1 VKKRKEK
8 LRWIKIVIAMGLIL
22 MLLSPLP
29 VSSPQIHMSAL
40 ATAIGIDYSEHGV
53 KALALVYLPIVGGG
67 PLYAG
72 DVIEAEGQ
80 TIAEAL
86 ENINILLGRRVE
98 YMHCGILVLGKDFA
112 KKGVVNELEHLII
125 TGTVSPTINIALA
138 TTDTTREFLEALNEY
153 SNRMTLTNLFKYTVS
168 GALSHS
174 NILLDFIREN
184 HSKSGASAIAAFE
197 LSDGQ
202 DAGEGGITNKENEEN
217 DEKESD
223 DEKENENDENRGP
236 NTSDHLNEED
246 KESNNNTKR
255 EEFSYD
261 VEPGP
266 FGPGMIA
273 PTELDPIALQFGE
286 GNERTLIK
294 NINKTAIFRQGRLIN
309 IWTGE
314 ESRGLAWVDR
324 DTTNAFVFLRQTP
337 LKMNRK
343 RVRVRTHIDE
353 DRAVYNLRVDLRFS
367 LSDMRFASNAPLLD
381 KSEFRRIEQAAA
393 LKIESEIKRA
403 HLASVRDE
411 ADVFLIEDAF
421 FRRNNRDYNRLKD
434 TGFNFLEDTKF
445 NIEVRIRIS

>member
-1 VKKRKEK
+1 
-8 LRWIKIVIAMGLIL
+8 

-29 VSSPQIHMSAL
+29 VSSPQINMSAL

-86 ENINILLGRRVE
+86 ENINISLGRRVE
-98 YMHCGILVLGKDFA
+98 YMHCGLLVLGKDYA
-112 KKGVVNELEHLII
+112 KNGVTNELEHLII

-174 NILLDFIREN
+174 NRLLDFIRDN
-184 HSKSGASAIAAFE
+184 YSKSGAGAMSAYE
-197 LSDGQ
+197 LGGGA
-202 DAGEGGITNKENEEN
+202 DAGEGGITNNDDEEGA
-217 DEKESD
+217 DEEKE
-223 DEKENENDENRGP
+223 EQKEG
-236 NTSDHLNEED
+236 EED
-246 KESNNNTKR
+246 GQEKR
-255 EEFSYD
+255 EEFSYN

-266 FGPGMIA
+266 FGPGMIP

-294 NINKTAIFRQGRLIN
+294 NVNKTAIFKDGRLIN
-309 IWTGE
+309 VWSGE

-324 DTTNAFVFLRQTP
+324 NTTNATVFLRQTP

-343 RVRVRTHIDE
+343 NVRVRTSVDG
-353 DRAVYNLRVDLRFS
+353 DRAVYRLRVDMRFS
-367 LSDMRFASNAPLLD
+367 LEDMRFIKNGPLLGEQ
-381 KSEFRRIEQAAA
+381 EFKRIEQSAA

-403 HLASVRDE
+403 YLASVRDE

-421 FRRNNRDYNRLKD
+421 FRRNNREYKRLKEE
-434 TGFNFLEDTKF
+434 GFNFLEDVNF
-445 NIEVRIRIS
+445 DIEVRVRIS

>member
-1 VKKRKEK
+1 MKKRKEK
-8 LRWIKIVIAMGLIL
+8 LRWIKIFIAFGLVL

-72 DVIEAEGQ
+72 DVVEAEGQ
-80 TIAEAL
+80 NIAEAI

-98 YMHCGILVLGKDFA
+98 YMHCGLLVLGKDYS
-112 KKGVVNELEHLII
+112 KNGVLNELEHLII
-125 TGTVSPTINIALA
+125 TGTVSPTINVALA
-138 TTDTTREFLEALNEY
+138 TTDTAREFLEALNEY

-174 NILLDFIREN
+174 NNLLCFIRDN
-184 HSKSGASAIAAFE
+184 YSKSGASAMAAFE
-197 LSDGQ
+197 LGGGD
-202 DAGEGGITNKENEEN
+202 DAGEGGITNDGDNEEDEDIE
-217 DEKESD
+217 DEKEE
-223 DEKENENDENRGP
+223 EKER
-236 NTSDHLNEED
+236 
-246 KESNNNTKR
+246 R
-255 EEFSYD
+255 EEFSYN

-266 FGPGMIA
+266 SGPGMIA

-294 NINKTAIFRQGRLIN
+294 NVNKTAIFKDGKLIN
-309 IWTGE
+309 IWSGE

-324 DTTNAFVFLRQTP
+324 NTANATVYLRQTP

-343 RVRVRTHIDE
+343 RVRIRTSVDG
-353 DRAVYNLRVDLRFS
+353 DRATYKLRVDLRFS
-367 LSDMRFASNAPLLD
+367 LSDMRFIANAPLLND
-381 KSEFRRIEQAAA
+381 EEFKMIEQAAA

-403 HLASVRDE
+403 YLASVRDE

-421 FRRNNRDYNRLKD
+421 FRRNNRDYKRLID
-434 TGFNFLEDTKF
+434 SGFDFLSGVDF
-445 NIEVRIRIS
+445 DIEIRVRIS